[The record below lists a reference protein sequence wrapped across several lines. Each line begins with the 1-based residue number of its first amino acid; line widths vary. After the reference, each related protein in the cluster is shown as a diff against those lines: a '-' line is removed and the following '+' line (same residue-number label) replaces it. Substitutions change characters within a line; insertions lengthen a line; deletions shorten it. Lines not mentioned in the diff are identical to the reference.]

1 LAPEIVMKQIA
12 VKLIHPRSELLL
24 NYLRVKDPDSGEY
37 FLTLR
42 DTDRQKCQDMFLSFG
57 EKDTI
62 CLKYRNKICIARQ
75 MPNLKLV
82 QDNERS
88 KYYLELFDKKIE
100 EFGTFSDQDTLILNV
115 VSRSNF
121 IN

>member
-1 LAPEIVMKQIA
+1 MKQIA
-12 VKLIHPRSELLL
+12 VKLIHARSELLL
-24 NYLRVKDPDSGEY
+24 NYLCVKDPDSGEY

-42 DTDRQKCQDMFLSFG
+42 DTDRQKCQDMFSSFG

-115 VSRSNF
+115 VSRRNF
-121 IN
+121 IY